1 MSGRPPKAAR
11 RTIWSRSTR
20 RKRPPAAPTLSPS
33 TRRASTP
40 VYYDLVAQ
48 ASVFDAA
55 LLVPGRP
62 QRGSVGSGGAWRYY
76 RLRLTADAS
85 NITLVLTKTAGVPGL
100 YVGLGGR
107 PPTRSSYLKVAQA
120 GALTLSGTEVGVPTT
135 LEVGV
140 FSWEEARY
148 SLLAIVEAAPSAA
161 AAAADGACDADKDG
175 VYDKAECDEA
185 AAPAASDAPPPFL
198 PPGALDPTPPARPS
212 RDART
217 PPSHYQS
224 RPSRRPHRPPTAAR
238 AALGRRRDH
247 EERRRQRRPAGVRGG
262 AGHRRGR
269 RRRLRRPPPPSRR
282 RWRCRRWTLGG
293 CAGSPNCGGARRR

>member
-1 MSGRPPKAAR
+1 VTTFVGTPVQYGHGATK
-11 RTIWSRSTR
+11 
-20 RKRPPAAPTLSPS
+20 
-33 TRRASTP
+33 RRAPAKRVVSVSSSTECTSETTR
-40 VYYDLVAQ
+40 LSTA
-48 ASVFDAA
+48 
-55 LLVPGRP
+55 
-62 QRGSVGSGGAWRYY
+62 SVGSGGAWRYY

-198 PPGALDPTPPARPS
+198 PPGALDPTPPARPFP
-212 RDART
+212 RGAL
-217 PPSHYQS
+217 P
-224 RPSRRPHRPPTAAR
+224 RPVAVAAAAAAR
-238 AALGRRRDH
+238 QDAY
-247 EERRRQRRPAGVRGG
+247 VKY
-262 AGHRRGR
+262 
-269 RRRLRRPPPPSRR
+269 SRSC
-282 RWRCRRWTLGG
+282 RWRCTALKWPPPESDDEIDECVSQL
-293 CAGSPNCGGARRR
+293 SSSSLKFDM